1 MINLKILYQNLLK
14 DHGPQGWWPINN
26 KYHPGDYSY
35 PKNDSQRF
43 EICIGARLTQNT
55 SWKNVERALDN
66 LRKKKLLNA
75 KKLKI
80 FAEFFIKL
88 KKRIPIRDE
97 LLSLWG
103 IGKET
108 ADSILLYAYDQPI
121 FVIDTYT
128 RKFLLN
134 QNIIKE
140 KELNHMTYEDIKLF
154 FQENLPKDYKLF
166 QEYHALIVQYGKNL
180 QNN

>member
-1 MINLKILYQNLLK
+1 M
-14 DHGPQGWWPINN
+14 
-26 KYHPGDYSY
+26 S
-35 PKNDSQRF
+35 
-43 EICIGARLTQNT
+43 
-55 SWKNVERALDN
+55 
-66 LRKKKLLNA
+66 
-75 KKLKI
+75 
-80 FAEFFIKL
+80 FA
-88 KKRIPIRDE
+88 DMC
-97 LLSLWG
+97 
-103 IGKET
+103 
-108 ADSILLYAYDQPI
+108 AYDQPI

>member
-1 MINLKILYQNLLK
+1 M
-14 DHGPQGWWPINN
+14 
-26 KYHPGDYSY
+26 
-35 PKNDSQRF
+35 
-43 EICIGARLTQNT
+43 
-55 SWKNVERALDN
+55 RALIYQQI
-66 LRKKKLLNA
+66 LAL
-75 KKLKI
+75 
-80 FAEFFIKL
+80 FIKL